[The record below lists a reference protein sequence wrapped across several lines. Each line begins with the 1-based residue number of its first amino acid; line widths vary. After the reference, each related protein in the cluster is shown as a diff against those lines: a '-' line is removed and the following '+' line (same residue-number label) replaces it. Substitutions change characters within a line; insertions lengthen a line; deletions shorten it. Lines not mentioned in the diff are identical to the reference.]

1 MADSGVAAGQHAG
14 ESAAHPQIEAIPPA
28 ATVLFGDRLP
38 LAEQYAG
45 SLAGDGVLRG
55 VIGPREA
62 DRIWSRHVLNC
73 AVLTEL
79 FAPGVR
85 VVDVGSGAGLPGIVL
100 ALRRPDLRVDL
111 VEPLQRRID
120 YLTDVVVALG
130 LTEQVRVVRGRAD
143 ERSVRD
149 EVGGAAWVT
158 ARAVAP
164 LDRLVRWCLP
174 LLAPSGRLALMKGAS
189 AADEL
194 AQHRSALSRAGAA
207 QPEIVQCGA
216 DVIDP
221 PVTVVTMGVRPR
233 RSARGSR

>member
-1 MADSGVAAGQHAG
+1 MSDSGVAAGHGTG
-14 ESAAHPQIEAIPPA
+14 ESTTHPLVEPVPPEAAA
-28 ATVLFGDRLP
+28 VFGDRLP
-38 LAEQYAG
+38 LAEKYAQ

-62 DRIWSRHVLNC
+62 ERIWTRHLLNC
-73 AVLTEL
+73 AVLSDL
-79 FAPGVR
+79 FAVGAR

-100 ALRRPDLRVDL
+100 ALRRPDLHVDM
-111 VEPLQRRID
+111 VEPLQRRIS
-120 YLTDVVVALG
+120 YLTDIVDGLG
-130 LTEQVRVVRGRAD
+130 LAEQIRVVRGRAD

-149 EVGGAAWVT
+149 LVGGAPWVT

-174 LLAPSGRLALMKGAS
+174 LLAPSGHLALMKGAS
-189 AADEL
+189 AAEEL

-207 QPEIVQCGA
+207 QPEIVHCGA
-216 DVIDP
+216 DLIDP

-233 RSARGSR
+233 RSPKGAR